1 MNKFLNLNL
10 DIIQKSKVK
19 SQNDKSKFKM
29 NFIENFTFYN
39 VILRVAFFSILNI
52 GYLMLLSYCQFS
64 RRQTKSSSCK
74 LEPA

>member
-39 VILRVAFFSILNI
+39 VILRFAFFSILNI
-52 GYLMLLSYCQFS
+52 RYLILYHIANSADV
-64 RRQTKSSSCK
+64 K
-74 LEPA
+74 LKVLVAN